1 MREIRFTKPEHLSEV
16 KKDAKELFGVLKE
29 INNPYI
35 VLYEDYFSTS
45 NLSFALV
52 TEYFEVF
59 NYLTTTS

>member
-1 MREIRFTKPEHLSEV
+1 MREIKFTKAEHLSEL
-16 KKDAKELFGVLKE
+16 KKDVKELFGVLKE

-35 VLYEDYFSTS
+35 VLYEDYFPTS

-59 NYLTTTS
+59 

>member
-1 MREIRFTKPEHLSEV
+1 MREMKFSKSEHLSEV
-16 KKDAKELFGVLKE
+16 KKEVKELFGVLKE

-45 NLSFALV
+45 NLSYALI

-59 NYLTTTS
+59 NYLTSTS